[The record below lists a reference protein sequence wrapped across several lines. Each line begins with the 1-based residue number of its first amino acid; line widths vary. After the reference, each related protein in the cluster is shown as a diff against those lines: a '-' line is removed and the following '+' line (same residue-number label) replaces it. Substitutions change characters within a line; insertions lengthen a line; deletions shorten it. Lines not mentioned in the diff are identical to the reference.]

1 MVKKDT
7 LNRINAFLRRHRL
20 SKAQSAIEFL
30 MTHGWAIV
38 ISLSVGFTLWQL
50 GIFNLGQGAMTASG
64 FGQLKP
70 ILSGFQSA
78 DVEGSDS
85 AVLALLFVNGAGQDI
100 LVTDARIVPTTEDLN
115 GPEDSTPEYCH
126 VAALNREKTQYRYFR
141 RRIDGHTCD
150 IPDDVESGIEDEYD
164 NQVTSGMYR
173 CSGTSGASVDIS
185 CAGDGGLNPASIFP
199 LFALLPEADAYP
211 IETPSPTCRTEFQGD
226 DADYSPLSVPSGEP
240 FLIVAADSCATVGNE
255 GAVGTFKYDVA
266 IRYQVPFASPGGIEY
281 YDRSS
286 IGTISGG

>member
-1 MVKKDT
+1 MASQKTRK
-7 LNRINAFLRRHRL
+7 RITAFLRRHRL
-20 SKAQSAIEFL
+20 AKAQSAIEFL

-70 ILSGFQSA
+70 ILSGFQNA
-78 DVEGSDS
+78 EVDGQDS

-115 GPEDSTPEYCH
+115 GPETATREYCF
-126 VAALNREKTQYRYFR
+126 VSVLNREKTQYTRLR
-141 RRIDGHTCD
+141 ERDNSS
-150 IPDDVESGIEDEYD
+150 PDCSQAEESDDQIAEGVGSVGGGGIYD
-164 NQVTSGMYR
+164 NDDPNGP
-173 CSGTSGASVDIS
+173 VDQES
-185 CAGDGGLNPASIFP
+185 SSSYASIFP
-199 LFALLPEADAYP
+199 LFALIPDADAYDLLD
-211 IETPSPTCRTEFQGD
+211 PSDCYATTTGV
-226 DADYSPLSVPSGEP
+226 SMSVPSGEP
-240 FLIVAADSCATVGNE
+240 FLLIAADSCQTVGNE
-255 GAVGTFKYDVA
+255 GAVGGGTFKYDVVV
-266 IRYQVPFASPGGIEY
+266 RYQVPFASPGGIEY